1 MTAAGTRILNC
12 SGFGI
17 ILPLILGTWTI
28 LVLKNVIF
36 AVVNVFCHFHDSIFH
51 FPIYVFMQ
59 IISPNVWFS
68 AVRTIVD
75 PEVHIYSKIYPLYFH
90 CHAQTMGVFVASL
103 LVYFSVL
110 CLINFLFVL
119 PNQFQSCK
127 LN

>member
-36 AVVNVFCHFHDSIFH
+36 AVVNVFLS
-51 FPIYVFMQ
+51 FPWFYISFPYICIYANYLSKRLVLS
-59 IISPNVWFS
+59 SPDNCWSRSPHLFE
-68 AVRTIVD
+68 D
-75 PEVHIYSKIYPLYFH
+75 LP
-90 CHAQTMGVFVASL
+90 SL
-103 LVYFSVL
+103 LSLPCSNYGRICCFFTGL
-110 CLINFLFVL
+110 FFCFMFDKFLFVL